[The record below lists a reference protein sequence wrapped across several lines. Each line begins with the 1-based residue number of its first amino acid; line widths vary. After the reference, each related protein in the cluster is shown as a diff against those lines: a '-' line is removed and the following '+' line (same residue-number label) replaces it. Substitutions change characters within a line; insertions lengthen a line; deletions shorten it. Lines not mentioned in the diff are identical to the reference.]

1 MDRIS
6 DSGSD
11 DVGSTPAGDTKRAD
25 RKISSLF
32 YALYDQNVGETA

>member
-11 DVGSTPAGDTKRAD
+11 DVGSTPAGDTKANNLNRLLAF
-25 RKISSLF
+25 ILL
-32 YALYDQNVGETA
+32 A